1 MTQKSTTSD
10 FTPERCQHRTPTG
23 RQCRSLVAD
32 PSGSFC
38 AAHAASERADSEDF
52 TAALTEKAC
61 RFQNADGINYSLGV
75 LYTLLAQGRISPRRA
90 SVLAYISNLL
100 LRTLPAID
108 NDRFPY
114 AGRPGSTPRASAYR
128 KTGRRQGRRTFQR
141 GLRQIAKAQLTVL
154 SSLLLHG

>member
-1 MTQKSTTSD
+1 MTQKSPTSD

-38 AAHAASERADSEDF
+38 AAHAASEPADSEDF
-52 TAALTEKAC
+52 TAAVTEKAC

-114 AGRPGSTPRASAYR
+114 AGRPG
-128 KTGRRQGRRTFQR
+128 FN
-141 GLRQIAKAQLTVL
+141 AKGERIPQNEVDPADDAP
-154 SSLLLHG
+154 SSEDTAKSQKPN

>member
-1 MTQKSTTSD
+1 MTQESPSSD
-10 FTPERCQHRTPTG
+10 FTQERCQHRTPTG

-32 PSGSFC
+32 PNSSFC
-38 AAHAASERADSEDF
+38 AAHAASEPADSEDF

-61 RFQNADGINYSLGV
+61 RFQNAHGINQSLGA

-108 NDRFPY
+108 NDPYPY
-114 AGRPGSTPRASAYR
+114 AGRPG
-128 KTGRRQGRRTFQR
+128 FN
-141 GLRQIAKAQLTVL
+141 AKGERVSQNEVEATDDAP
-154 SSLLLHG
+154 SSEDAAKSQKPN

>member
-1 MTQKSTTSD
+1 MTQKSPSSD

-23 RQCRSLVAD
+23 RQCRSVVAD
-32 PSGSFC
+32 PSSSFC
-38 AAHAASERADSEDF
+38 AAHAASEPADSEDF

-61 RFQNADGINYSLGV
+61 RFQNAAGINQSLGA

-108 NDRFPY
+108 NDPYPY
-114 AGRPGSTPRASAYR
+114 AGRPG
-128 KTGRRQGRRTFQR
+128 FN
-141 GLRQIAKAQLTVL
+141 AKGERVSQTEVDATDDAP
-154 SSLLLHG
+154 SSEEPAKSQKPN

>member
-1 MTQKSTTSD
+1 MTQKSPTSD
-10 FTPERCQHRTPTG
+10 FTPERCPHRTPTG

-38 AAHAASERADSEDF
+38 AAHAASEPADSEDF
-52 TAALTEKAC
+52 TAAVTKKAC

-114 AGRPGSTPRASAYR
+114 AGRPG
-128 KTGRRQGRRTFQR
+128 FN
-141 GLRQIAKAQLTVL
+141 AKGERIPQNEVDPADDAP
-154 SSLLLHG
+154 SSEDTAKSQKPN

>member
-1 MTQKSTTSD
+1 MTQKSPCSD

-23 RQCRSLVAD
+23 RQCRSLVVD
-32 PSGSFC
+32 PNSSFC
-38 AAHAASERADSEDF
+38 PAHAASEPADSEDF

-61 RFQNADGINYSLGV
+61 RFQNAHGINQSLGA

-108 NDRFPY
+108 NDPYPY
-114 AGRPGSTPRASAYR
+114 AGRPG
-128 KTGRRQGRRTFQR
+128 FN
-141 GLRQIAKAQLTVL
+141 AKGERVSQNEVEATDDAP
-154 SSLLLHG
+154 SSEDTAKSQKPN